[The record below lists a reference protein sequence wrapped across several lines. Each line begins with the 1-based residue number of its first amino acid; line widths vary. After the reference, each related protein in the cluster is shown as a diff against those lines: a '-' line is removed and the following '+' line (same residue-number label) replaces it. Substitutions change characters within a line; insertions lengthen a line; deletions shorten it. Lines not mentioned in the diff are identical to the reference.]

1 MNSLSITETI
11 VDCKDSLYKFFE
23 LQEKITG
30 NFKLRMFSQKNNTYF
45 INLLKKYKEAV
56 KCGKFSLNIE
66 TQRFLL
72 FLMHDYTM

>member
-1 MNSLSITETI
+1 
-11 VDCKDSLYKFFE
+11 
-23 LQEKITG
+23 
-30 NFKLRMFSQKNNTYF
+30 MFSPKNNTYF
-45 INLLKKYKEAV
+45 INLLKKYKEALV

>member
-1 MNSLSITETI
+1 
-11 VDCKDSLYKFFE
+11 
-23 LQEKITG
+23 
-30 NFKLRMFSQKNNTYF
+30 MFSQKNNTYF